1 MARQAPRCYLYNEA
15 FRELGSTLQLALHMM
30 FNNDQHAFYCHD
42 YACARYLALHMDK
55 VAEFDRIVQQDERS
69 RGAHF
74 IADLIAVAHASIT
87 YATVHIEETKEEAI
101 QKIRY
106 IATQPR
112 FQPKE
117 ITFRTIRDNFKCDQ
131 DDIDIL
137 NNTLQNAVP
146 YSGSLLTLGHT
157 QDGQT
162 ALIVNVFSIQ

>member
-1 MARQAPRCYLYNEA
+1 MAAQAPRCYLFNES
-15 FRELGSTLQLALHMM
+15 FRELGATLQLALQMM
-30 FNNDQHAFYCHD
+30 FNKDKHAFYCHD

-55 VAEFDRIVQQDERS
+55 VDEFDRIVMLGNQS
-69 RGAHF
+69 CGAHF
-74 IADLIAVAHASIT
+74 IADIIAIAHASIT
-87 YATVHIEETKEEAI
+87 YATVHIEESKEEAI

-112 FQPKE
+112 FQPKD
-117 ITFRTIRDNFKCDQ
+117 ITLRTIRDNFKCDQ
-131 DDIDIL
+131 DDIDVL